1 MEKDEV
7 VKLINEKVDTAF
19 NQVLYLPKSVKQRH
33 IDGCVVFRG
42 NIADRPSNGETEVQ
56 VYFAED
62 ESKLYI
68 WNRVNEA
75 WESATL
81 S

>member
-1 MEKDEV
+1 MEKNEIIR
-7 VKLINEKVDTAF
+7 LIQQKIDAAF
-19 NQVLYLPKSVKQRH
+19 NQELYLPKSVKQRH
-33 IDGCVVFRG
+33 IDGQIIHRG
-42 NIADRPSNGETEVQ
+42 NIADRPSDGDTEVQ

-68 WNRVNEA
+68 WNTENEA